1 MCACDA
7 RDWFIHLIHYTAY
20 RIMCVCPEKLCVFGM
35 CSDNVMH
42 CLSVC
47 FGFVIERPSVVH
59 WGGLVK
65 G

>member
-1 MCACDA
+1 MDLRVPAMPETGSYA
-7 RDWFIHLIHYTAY
+7 SAY
-20 RIMCVCPEKLCVFGM
+20 RIMCVSPEKLRVFGM
-35 CSDNVMH
+35 FSDNVMH

-47 FGFVIERPSVVH
+47 FRFVIERPSVVH